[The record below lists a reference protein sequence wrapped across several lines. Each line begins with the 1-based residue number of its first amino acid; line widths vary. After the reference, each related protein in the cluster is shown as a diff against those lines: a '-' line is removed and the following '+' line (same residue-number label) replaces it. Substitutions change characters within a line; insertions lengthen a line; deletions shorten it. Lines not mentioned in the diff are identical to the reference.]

1 MSTNDKTGERLVDSM
16 RKTKA
21 AASGDAPDAPAAKRK
36 TATRKKSAGSTR
48 SRAKKTQESPSEA
61 SRDPYQAGRRVWPD

>member
-21 AASGDAPDAPAAKRK
+21 AASGDAPAAKPK

-48 SRAKKTQESPSEA
+48 SRAKKAQESQSEA